1 LLELVDN
8 IGTAQMEQEIEKRV
22 LKVARE
28 QQDVLTDQSG
38 IESSL
43 TEEDMKEY
51 LQQVIGEVKKQRS
64 NTNKTNNGK
73 T

>member
-8 IGTAQMEQEIEKRV
+8 IGTAQMEQEIEKRF
-22 LKVARE
+22 LKVARA

-51 LQQVIGEVKKQRS
+51 LEQVIEEVKKQRPS
-64 NTNKTNNGK
+64 S
-73 T
+73 